1 MAHCTTWKGPVHS
14 VAFGQRS
21 ATTVA
26 IHSAASALT
35 SVIWAQRSFPSA
47 SKKRRS
53 VLRSRPGA
61 AQTNRPESWS
71 TTTTR

>member
-1 MAHCTTWKGPVHS
+1 MHS

-21 ATTVA
+21 TTTVA
-26 IHSAASALT
+26 IHDVASALT
-35 SVIWAQRSFPSA
+35 SVIWAQRSVPST

-53 VLRSRPGA
+53 VFRSRPGA
-61 AQTNRPESWS
+61 AQTNLPASWS